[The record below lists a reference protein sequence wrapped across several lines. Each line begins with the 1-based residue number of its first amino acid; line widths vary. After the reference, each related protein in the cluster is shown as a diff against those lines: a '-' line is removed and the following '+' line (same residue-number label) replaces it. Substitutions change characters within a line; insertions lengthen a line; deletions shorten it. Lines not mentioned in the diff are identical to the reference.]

1 MTVLV
6 EHDNGI
12 KGRRGISEDT
22 IITLEDL
29 LPLIQN
35 YIQAGSCV
43 YKLKSCRIEK
53 ERAGLEAAQ
62 LRLRRTSSKTS
73 WDF

>member
-1 MTVLV
+1 MTILV

-12 KGRRGISEDT
+12 GGAHGFSEDE
-22 IITLEDL
+22 ISTLEDL

-43 YKLKSCRIEK
+43 YKVAVLPNREG
-53 ERAGLEAAQ
+53 E
-62 LRLRRTSSKTS
+62 S
-73 WDF
+73 WT

>member
-1 MTVLV
+1 MTILV

-12 KGRRGISEDT
+12 GGVHGFSEDE
-22 IITLEDL
+22 ISTLEDL

-43 YKLKSCRIEK
+43 YKLTILPDRE
-53 ERAGLEAAQ
+53 EG
-62 LRLRRTSSKTS
+62 S
-73 WDF
+73 WT

>member
-12 KGRRGISEDT
+12 RGLCRISEDN
-22 IITLEDL
+22 IATLDE
-29 LPLIQN
+29 LPSLIQS

-43 YKLKSCRIEK
+43 YKLTILPNQEGKSW
-53 ERAGLEAAQ
+53 
-62 LRLRRTSSKTS
+62 T
-73 WDF
+73 

>member
-12 KGRRGISEDT
+12 KGQRGISEDT
-22 IITLEDL
+22 IATLEDL

-43 YKLKSCRIEK
+43 YKLEILPNREG
-53 ERAGLEAAQ
+53 E
-62 LRLRRTSSKTS
+62 S
-73 WDF
+73 WT

>member
-12 KGRRGISEDT
+12 RGQHGISEDN
-22 IITLEDL
+22 IPTLEE
-29 LPLIQN
+29 LPSLIKN

-43 YKLKSCRIEK
+43 YKLTILPNQEGKSW
-53 ERAGLEAAQ
+53 
-62 LRLRRTSSKTS
+62 T
-73 WDF
+73 

>member
-12 KGRRGISEDT
+12 KGRRGVSEDT
-22 IITLEDL
+22 VATLEDL

-35 YIQAGSCV
+35 YIQAGSCI
-43 YKLKSCRIEK
+43 YKLEILPNREG
-53 ERAGLEAAQ
+53 E
-62 LRLRRTSSKTS
+62 S
-73 WDF
+73 WT

>member
-12 KGRRGISEDT
+12 KGRRGVSEDT
-22 IITLEDL
+22 ITTLEDL

-43 YKLKSCRIEK
+43 YKLGILPNREG
-53 ERAGLEAAQ
+53 E
-62 LRLRRTSSKTS
+62 S
-73 WDF
+73 WT

>member
-1 MTVLV
+1 MIILV

-12 KGRRGISEDT
+12 SGQHGISEDE
-22 IITLEDL
+22 ISTLEDL

-43 YKLKSCRIEK
+43 YKITVLPNREG
-53 ERAGLEAAQ
+53 E
-62 LRLRRTSSKTS
+62 S
-73 WDF
+73 WT